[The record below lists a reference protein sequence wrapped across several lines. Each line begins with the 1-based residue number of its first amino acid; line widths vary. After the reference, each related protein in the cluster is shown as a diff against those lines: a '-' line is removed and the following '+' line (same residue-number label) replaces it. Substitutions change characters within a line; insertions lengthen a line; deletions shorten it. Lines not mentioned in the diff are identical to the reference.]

1 MTSAGGASAQGSAV
15 AARAWCR
22 RRRTGCPRSDIT
34 SLVRAATSPGPSRS
48 SRRQEVASAGSPPSS
63 TPQPCFRSSACP
75 LGLSGSAVAP
85 SNWVSRVGHDEEEI
99 EMRKIVAAL
108 MMSLDGVVEAPENW
122 TVPYFTDE
130 VWQVTSK
137 GMAASDTLLLGRRT
151 YEVFAAY
158 WPDKTADDSPYAD
171 YLNNAPKFVVSTTL
185 KSVTWRNSKLITEDI
200 VGQVTKLK
208 QQPGKNITIL
218 GSATLVRSLLR
229 QGLLDQLGLLVY
241 PIVVGTGKRLFED
254 WTAQAPLKLAESQ
267 VLSNGVL
274 FLTYEPQEGR

>member
-1 MTSAGGASAQGSAV
+1 MGV
-15 AARAWCR
+15 ATDELRA
-22 RRRTGCPRSDIT
+22 
-34 SLVRAATSPGPSRS
+34 L
-48 SRRQEVASAGSPPSS
+48 
-63 TPQPCFRSSACP
+63 
-75 LGLSGSAVAP
+75 AP
-85 SNWVSRVGHDEEEI
+85 SNWVSRVGYNEEEI

-122 TVPYFTDE
+122 TTPYFTDE

-229 QGLLDQLGLLVY
+229 QGLLDQLGLLLH

-254 WTAQAPLKLAESQ
+254 WTAQAPLTLAESQ

-274 FLTYEPQEGR
+274 FLTYEPQGR